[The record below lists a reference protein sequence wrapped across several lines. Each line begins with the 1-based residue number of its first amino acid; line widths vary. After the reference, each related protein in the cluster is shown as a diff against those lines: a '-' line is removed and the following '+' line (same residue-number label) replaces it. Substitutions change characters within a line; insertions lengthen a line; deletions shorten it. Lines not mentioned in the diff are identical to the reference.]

1 MSRSFGYEGSCLK
14 HISVA
19 LLGDILYYVD
29 KDGVLCSLR
38 EGQKVVECEDLKEPA
53 AICAGVGGCGNYR
66 IFIADAEDM
75 GLKVFD
81 PLNRRLDLLATLPG
95 VPTAIAKEECR
106 LVVAVENAIVEFDLK
121 SLEITGSYPV

>member
-1 MSRSFGYEGSCLK
+1 MK
-14 HISVA
+14 DTPVA
-19 LLGDILYYVD
+19 LLGGILYYVD
-29 KDGVLCSLR
+29 EDGALCSLR
-38 EGQKVVECEDLKEPA
+38 EGRKVVECEDLKEPA

-66 IFIADAEDM
+66 IFIADAADM

-106 LVVAVENAIVEFDLK
+106 LVVAVEAAVVEFDLK